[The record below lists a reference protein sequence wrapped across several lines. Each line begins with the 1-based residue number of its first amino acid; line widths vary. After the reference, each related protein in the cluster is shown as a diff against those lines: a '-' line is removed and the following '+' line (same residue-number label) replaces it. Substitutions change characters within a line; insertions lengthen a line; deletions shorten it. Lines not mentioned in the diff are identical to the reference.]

1 VALAE
6 FVLALLEQLYERAV
20 DVAEA
25 EEAEVVSMNACPR
38 AGLKPGQ
45 FKTLTQL

>member
-1 VALAE
+1 VALAQ

-25 EEAEVVSMNACPR
+25 EEAEVVGMNRSPLA
-38 AGLKPGQ
+38 AK
-45 FKTLTQL
+45 